1 MTLPFPLFFNR
12 FIHDF
17 RKHLHLITILNVYI
31 LRLLVEY
38 PEAMPK
44 SKDQSESQKK
54 SGDGNQ
60 VILSRPLPAAP
71 LCPCGTM
78 LIPQKGYQGQT
89 VRDDADRSVDMTE
102 RNDTTHEASPLAP
115 YTGRKK

>member
-1 MTLPFPLFFNR
+1 MTLPFPLFFHR

-17 RKHLHLITILNVYI
+17 RKHLHLITILNAYI

-60 VILSRPLPAAP
+60 VILSRPLPSAP
-71 LCPCGTM
+71 LSPCGTYAY
-78 LIPQKGYQGQT
+78 PTEGVSGP
-89 VRDDADRSVDMTE
+89 DRS
-102 RNDTTHEASPLAP
+102 
-115 YTGRKK
+115 